1 MLVLSIPGVQT
12 SLGNYAT
19 KKLNEEFGTNINID
33 KVGLQFNGD
42 VEFKNI
48 FIEDYKK
55 DTLIS
60 IAELNTSILSIRNFY
75 NNKMT
80 FGDID
85 IMDLFFN
92 IKTYKGSRDTN
103 LDVFV
108 KKLEGDNPQ
117 KGDGSFLLSSS
128 DVSIYNGIFKLS
140 DENRETVERL
150 DFKDLNINATDFLI
164 KGSDVSTRINTLS
177 FIDSRGLTMKNMMT
191 NFKYTRTGM
200 TFDNLNI
207 KTPESVLKG
216 QLQFLYK
223 REDLQF
229 FTDKVLVEATF
240 EDSEVLLDEL
250 NIIYN
255 EFGANQ
261 RAKFRVDLSGTL
273 NNLKASNLNL
283 QTSRNTNVRGNIDFE
298 NLFNKE
304 ENNFYMDGDFSNLTS
319 TYKDLTALLPNVIGD
334 AIPSTFD
341 RLGRFTVV
349 GNTQITSSAVNAN
362 IEIDT
367 EIGFVDS
374 NLKITKVDDIDNAT
388 YKGKVVFENFDFGA
402 FLDDPKIGIGSLN
415 FDVDGN
421 GFLTDNLDTKV
432 KGDIYEV
439 VYNNY
444 NYSRIKVAGNVRNK
458 IFDGNLIVN
467 DRNLQLNF
475 NGLVDFSEEVK
486 KYDFEANV
494 DYANLN
500 TLNFVKKDSISI
512 FKSRLNMNMNSS
524 NLDDAYGVISF
535 SNTTYTNEHD
545 EYYFK
550 KFDISSR
557 FDGGIRYIEFKS
569 PDIIEG
575 DLKGRFVFRDLKK
588 LFENSIGHIYTN
600 YIPHEVRT
608 DQGIDFNFK
617 IYNKIAEVIFP
628 EIELGK
634 NTFIRGRVESDE
646 TNFQLTFK
654 SPQIKV
660 YDYFANNIELQVDNS
675 NPLFNTYVEVDSLN
689 TKFYNVSKFNLI
701 NVTVNDT
708 LFMRS
713 EFKGGKRNDD
723 SFNLSFYHTINEE
736 NQSVLG
742 FKKSD
747 FTVKDR
753 KWFVNEKNDTL
764 NKMSFDKGLT
774 EFNLDN
780 FKISHKREEI
790 KLSGFLK
797 DSTEKDIRLNF
808 KNVNLAKITPDVDSL
823 ALAGNVNGKL
833 DVLQKNGSYL
843 PNSTIVIN
851 DFKINNFPLGD
862 FDASITGNEDLTN
875 YVVDAV
881 IKNDI
886 SESFAAK
893 GAISV
898 IGKQSN
904 IDVDLT
910 FEDFNL
916 EPLNPL
922 LDGVLN
928 NIRGLVKGKARVL
941 GDLKRPSI
949 NGELTLNKSGFG
961 IPYLNVD
968 YAFNE
973 NASVTLKEQSF
984 VFNNIQLT
992 DTKFNSSGRLDGSL
1006 SHVNLS
1012 KWGLDL
1018 NIDTNRFLILDTE
1031 ETEEALYY
1039 GRGFMGGRAEIFGPT
1054 EQLTISVT
1062 AETKPGTVFKIPLN
1076 DTESFG
1082 DNSYIHFIT
1091 KEEKEA
1097 RDKGEEVVFEEIQ
1110 GLELD
1115 FEIDITED
1123 ADLEIIIDKNTGHSL
1138 KGKGVGIVLVEINT
1152 NGKFNMWGDFSVFE
1166 GKYNFAYGGLVQ
1178 KQFIVQPGGTINWE
1192 GDPLEA
1198 QLNMLAVYK
1207 TQANPSPLLDNPIN
1221 RSIPVELNIQLTG
1234 ELQQP
1239 IPDFNIEFP
1248 NVNSAVKSELQYR
1261 LDSPDDMQNQA
1272 LYLLSTGAFAGGL
1285 DELNFSGTIAERLNG
1300 IISSL
1305 FSNGNGKFNLGVNY
1319 EAGQS
1324 TPDYQTNDRVGFT
1337 LQTQI
1342 SDRVLIN
1349 GKVGVPIGGADA
1361 ANTVVAGDVQ
1371 IDFLLNDEGTLVA
1384 KVFNRE
1390 NSIRNFGEDI
1400 GYTQGIG
1407 LSYNVDFDTFKELI
1421 QNLFKKKA
1429 KEDVIEDESTEKT
1442 KEDALPDF
1450 ITHKTASQK
1459 E

>member
-19 KKLNEEFGTNINID
+19 AKLNEEFGTNINID

-92 IKTYKGSRDTN
+92 IKTYKDSRDTN

-150 DFKDLNINATDFLI
+150 DFKNLNINATDFLI

-177 FIDSRGLTMKNMMT
+177 FKDSRGLTMKNMMT

-283 QTSRNTNVRGNIDFE
+283 QTSRNTSVRGNIDFE

-808 KNVNLAKITPDVDSL
+808 RNVNLAKITPDVDSL

-843 PNSTIVIN
+843 PNSTIIVN

-928 NIRGLVKGKARVL
+928 NIRGLVKGNARVL

-1018 NIDTNRFLILDTE
+1018 DIDTNRFLILDTE

-1324 TPDYQTNDRVGFT
+1324 RPDYQTNDRVGFT

-1371 IDFLLNDEGTLVA
+1371 IDFLLNEEGTLVA

-1421 QNLFKKKA
+1421 QNLFKKKE
-1429 KEDVIEDESTEKT
+1429 KENALKHESTEKN